1 MSKKAHKR
9 SGMLG
14 TIYNMLPGINDDYA
28 AKLVYTLENK
38 KSISQ
43 LQQDIADIAAQLSSD
58 SAMTDTIAA
67 KILLDE
73 MTVRAALRAL
83 RIYNNATSITELCTA
98 LETPEKDMQLLLN
111 VYASFCSRMYFD
123 QMFAEALKDIQ
134 HSDMEDAQKA
144 SVAIDRLLQY
154 AAQTVEAREKRQKQN
169 KKDILKTADKYAL
182 SVKLTAELL
191 QIYTQPAT
199 ISFKEEF
206 HSIFKELTPLNPL
219 ETLNASLTAR
229 VMLCQITK
237 KDAAAVAQLSNML
250 GNRILEDD
258 LMIIACR
265 YLKAKTPQDILDT
278 FEAVLKR
285 LPHVS
290 YPEENLGLAVRV
302 LLDGTAQTFEEAQQ
316 QAALRR
322 DIITLRKA
330 LAKKDIYTGYE
341 YDLAERF
348 GGKKTYVQIE
358 REMAELLNSLPYCL
372 DKKENKELA
381 CKVLLGALGQEEA
394 QHQAQYLRDVKAKT
408 VTQGLA
414 PEVMKNYLGTKT
426 PEEITQFFEQ
436 SLAPYTFWKSDR
448 EKHIFVLQAL
458 IGELNGTSTRQ
469 ISQFVMEMLE
479 NGSSL
484 ELMHDMLSNIQTKKT
499 GKAELEKLLEM
510 YKKGRVGAQ

>member
-1 MSKKAHKR
+1 MSEKANKR

-38 KSISQ
+38 KTLAQ

-83 RIYNNATSITELCTA
+83 RIYNNATSISELCAA
-98 LETPEKDMQLLLN
+98 LEIPAEDTQLLLN
-111 VYASFCSRMYFD
+111 VYASFCSRLYFD

-134 HSDMEDAQKA
+134 HADMEDAAKA
-144 SVAIDRLLQY
+144 AKAIERLLQY
-154 AAQTVEAREKRQKQN
+154 ARQTVQTRAKRQKQN
-169 KKDILKTADKYAL
+169 KKDILKMADKYGI

-191 QIYTQPAT
+191 NIYTQPAP
-199 ISFKEEF
+199 IVFKDEF
-206 HSIFKELTPLNPL
+206 HSILKELKPLNGD
-219 ETLNASLTAR
+219 EKLNASLAAR
-229 VMLCQITK
+229 VLLCQITH
-237 KDAAAVAQLSNML
+237 KDAAAVTQLSNRL

-265 YLKAKTPQDILDT
+265 YLKVKTPQDILNT

-302 LLDGTAQTFEEAQQ
+302 LLDGTPQTFETAQQ

-330 LAKKDIYTGYE
+330 LSKKDVYAGYE

-358 REMAELLNSLPYCL
+358 REMNDLLQVLPYCL
-372 DKKENKELA
+372 DPKDNKELA

-394 QHQAQYLRDVKAKT
+394 KSQAQYLRDVKAKT

-426 PEEITQFFEQ
+426 PEEITRFFEQ

-458 IGELNGTSTRQ
+458 VGELNGTSTRQ

-484 ELMHDMLSNIQTKKT
+484 ELMHDMLSNIQTKKA
-499 GKAELEKLLEM
+499 GKEELEKLLEM